1 MDDRKAK
8 IAAVSITMN
17 DGYKFKE
24 WCQHYKEYKDELYL
38 HIIVDNHSDKEYLRM
53 VKDYFNDSV
62 IIERETNGGCTISY
76 NDGIRYALKDPQVEY
91 IALIG
96 NDIRLKPGS
105 LLKCVEV
112 LRNDPKLGMVEPV
125 LLKGWSNIVD
135 DFGCTVSNY
144 LLLMPNMKGC
154 DYSALT
160 EDIHYCEGVTGG
172 MNVSKREFYETVGLQ
187 DEKLFMYSDEVDMA
201 LRAAKCGFKMAAI
214 KDAVAWHE
222 HINESKTGRRHPFN
236 SYLVGRNKV
245 YLANKHFG
253 KKKRNKEFFFMLK
266 QAILFSC
273 FRIVKGQF
281 SFVREEI
288 WKVRGA
294 YNGLKGNMESNRF
307 SHF

>member
-24 WCQHYKEYKDELYL
+24 WCQHYEEYKDELYL
-38 HIIVDNHSDKEYLRM
+38 HIIVDNHSDKEYLNM
-53 VKDYFNDSV
+53 VKDYFNNSV

-76 NDGIRYALKDPQVEY
+76 NDGIRYALSQPDITH

-96 NDIRLKPGS
+96 NDIRLEKGA
-105 LLKCVEV
+105 LTKCVE
-112 LRNDPKLGMVEPV
+112 LLESDPLLGMVAPV
-125 LLKGWSNIVD
+125 LLNSDSDIVAD
-135 DFGCTVSNY
+135 YGCSINSDLSMNPFGVGKNVKD
-144 LLLMPNMKGC
+144 LRL
-154 DYSALT
+154 
-160 EDIHYCEGVTGG
+160 EIRFCEAVTGG

-236 SYLVGRNKV
+236 SYLKGRNKV

-273 FRIVKGQF
+273 YRIVKGQF

-294 YNGLKGNMESNRF
+294 CNGLKGNMEPNRF
-307 SHF
+307 SHL